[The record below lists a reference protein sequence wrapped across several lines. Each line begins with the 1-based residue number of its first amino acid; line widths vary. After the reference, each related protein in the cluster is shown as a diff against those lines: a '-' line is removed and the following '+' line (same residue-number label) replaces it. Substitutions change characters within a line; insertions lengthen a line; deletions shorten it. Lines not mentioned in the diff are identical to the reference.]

1 MKLPENS
8 KFLNFESYLK
18 NMDTELIV
26 KSLYQFSR
34 PGRPSWPFNESKRAL
49 DDKTVTD

>member
-26 KSLYQFSR
+26 KSLYQFSHA
-34 PGRPSWPFNESKRAL
+34 GRPSRPFDEP
-49 DDKTVTD
+49 